1 MCPRE
6 PARQS
11 CYMPSHRFQWN
22 FGSFK
27 GLPQNSKR
35 QTGFP
40 GFHQGNRFKICKM
53 YEILTSMVFNQ
64 LLWGFAHV
72 FLHPW
77 LMSAVSISQF
87 YWRLVNQQRQIND
100 CVFRL
105 FDSSKYLTT
114 LRSNISPCQKATT
127 LILIPHYNPS
137 FHFWKSSKKSLVATV
152 FLSWMSLISTPV
164 TSCSQLHLSRNSCSG
179 RSLNQINLYL
189 LALYTRWLMK
199 KGKKWENLSRLF
211 VGMEN
216 FTFREMQIG
225 EKSMGKS

>member
-1 MCPRE
+1 MLWSLSALVYITTIQERVHE
-6 PARQS
+6 STRQS

-22 FGSFK
+22 FASLK

-35 QTGFP
+35 QTGFCFGFFRGEIDHP
-40 GFHQGNRFKICKM
+40 PVFLGFHQGNRFKIGKM
-53 YEILTSMVFNQ
+53 YEALTAMVFNQ
-64 LLWGFAHV
+64 LLWGFAHI

-127 LILIPHYNPS
+127 LILISLYNPS
-137 FHFWKSSKKSLVATV
+137 FHLWKSSKKSLGATV
-152 FLSWMSLISTPV
+152 FLSRMSFTICACDKLFSTTPV
-164 TSCSQLHLSRNSCSG
+164 TQF
-179 RSLNQINLYL
+179 L
-189 LALYTRWLMK
+189 LWAVT
-199 KGKKWENLSRLF
+199 
-211 VGMEN
+211 
-216 FTFREMQIG
+216 
-225 EKSMGKS
+225 